1 MKLKWI
7 LPLLLVFFI
16 CGTVYAGTTGA
27 KDAGGQPQGDINAQV
42 QEIQGKL
49 LNDEGIMAL
58 ILSMQNDPEV
68 QALLSDPAVVN
79 AVAAGDVKALADNP
93 RFMQL
98 LNKPQVREI
107 QKRVNR

>member
-16 CGTVYAGTTGA
+16 CSTVHAGTTGA
-27 KDAGGQPQGDINAQV
+27 KDATGQPQGDINAQV
-42 QEIQGKL
+42 QEMQGKL

-107 QKRVNR
+107 QKRVTR

>member
-1 MKLKWI
+1 MKFKGM
-7 LPLLLVFFI
+7 LPLLLVFFM
-16 CGTVYAGTTGA
+16 CGTVHAGTTGA
-27 KDAGGQPQGDINAQV
+27 KGGAGQSQGDINAQV

-49 LNDEGIMAL
+49 PNDEGTMAL

-68 QALLSDPAVVN
+68 QALLNDPAVMN

-93 RFMQL
+93 RFIQL

>member
-1 MKLKWI
+1 MKFKGI

-16 CGTVYAGTTGA
+16 CGTVHAGTTGA
-27 KDAGGQPQGDINAQV
+27 QGEARQTQGDIDAQV